1 MCEAL
6 ESEQKKLAD
15 LVQQQNKL
23 LEKAVKF
30 RTLMEEKI
38 ETQISPQ
45 TSFDDS
51 ADNESSDIRS
61 LIILGRF

>member
-15 LVQQQNKL
+15 LVQQQNRL

-45 TSFDDS
+45 TSFDES
-51 ADNESSDIRS
+51 ADHEPSDIRS
-61 LIILGRF
+61 IIIWGRF